1 MHIAHNVKLGKHNLL
16 AGQVGIGGSAKLGE
30 HVYCGGQV
38 GILGHNFIEDHV
50 TFYPKSALMNAG
62 KTVPAGSE
70 LAGMPAI
77 KKTQWQR
84 NTLLR
89 RDWQN

>member
-1 MHIAHNVKLGKHNLL
+1 MNV
-16 AGQVGIGGSAKLGE
+16 
-30 HVYCGGQV
+30 
-38 GILGHNFIEDHV
+38 
-50 TFYPKSALMNAG
+50 G

-84 NTLLR
+84 NTAKRLAELEKRLR
-89 RDWQN
+89 KLEQQSK